1 MFNAIEIVDPMQFTD
16 LYLKLLTILLAGANP
31 ENAVQFRNAFIKAE
45 AVFDTEFLNQNGKNY
60 ARKMQLIS
68 RLLAKFLV
76 KARKPMYG
84 IQMIA
89 RAIRVIRQS
98 SEQVSSLNTQ
108 YAMLCLKSKC
118 LQHALPLIE
127 HPITSVLSGTNAI
140 EICTYNYYRGMIYMG
155 LERYLD
161 AIECFRKVLS

>member
-84 IQMIA
+84 I
-89 RAIRVIRQS
+89 
-98 SEQVSSLNTQ
+98 
-108 YAMLCLKSKC
+108 
-118 LQHALPLIE
+118 
-127 HPITSVLSGTNAI
+127 
-140 EICTYNYYRGMIYMG
+140 
-155 LERYLD
+155 
-161 AIECFRKVLS
+161 